1 MSNGRGY
8 DADVILSGGGLVGQ
22 TLALALDQAGV
33 SVIVI
38 DASKPADTLAPAFDG
53 RAFAIA
59 FASYRMWRAL
69 GLGDQLD
76 AVAQPIEEI
85 MVTDGKL
92 GTGARRGGPSPLHLH
107 FDAAELFNIPSP
119 QRGEGREGGRTTGRD
134 ASGSSASSERVSGG
148 SSRSERPLPLPPPP
162 GAGEANHEPLGLM
175 LEARHVRMALDRG
188 VKARPSIR
196 MIQPMSVSAIAR
208 DPAGATVTLADGK
221 RLRAPLLVGAD
232 GRRSFVRGAVGIR
245 TIGWDYPVTA
255 IVATIAHEKPHGAVA
270 HEFFLPNGP
279 FAILPL
285 KGNRSNIVWAE
296 PRAAAE
302 ALLKMNEAD
311 FLAELGRRF
320 GDFLGELSLEGPR
333 FGYPLSLQL
342 AERMIDARVC
352 LAGDSAHGIHPLAGQ
367 GLNLGLKD
375 CAALAECVADG
386 MSVGLDPGDVSIL
399 ERYQRWRRFD
409 NVSMALGMEF
419 FDKLFSNEVRPLRIA
434 RRVGLAAVNAVGPA
448 RRFFMKYAGGG
459 AGDLPKLLRGESLA
473 A

>member
-1 MSNGRGY
+1 MSNGSRKTLGF

-22 TLALALDQAGV
+22 TLALALDQAGL
-33 SVIVI
+33 SVAVI
-38 DASKPADTLAPAFDG
+38 DASKPSDTLAPAFDG

-69 GLGDQLD
+69 GLGEQLD
-76 AVAQPIEEI
+76 AVAQPIEQI

-92 GTGARRGGPSPLHLH
+92 GRGPSLLHLH
-107 FDAAELFNIPSP
+107 FDRAEM
-119 QRGEGREGGRTTGRD
+119 RD
-134 ASGSSASSERVSGG
+134 TD
-148 SSRSERPLPLPPPP
+148 
-162 GAGEANHEPLGLM
+162 EPLGLM
-175 LEARHVRMALDRG
+175 LEARHVRMALDSG
-188 VKARPSIR
+188 VKARPSIK
-196 MIQPMSVSAIAR
+196 MIQPMSVSAIER
-208 DPAGATVTLADGK
+208 DPAGATVTLADGRK
-221 RLRAPLLVGAD
+221 LRAPLLVGTD

-255 IVATIAHEKPHGAVA
+255 IVATIAHEKPHDAVA

-302 ALLKMNEAD
+302 ALLKMNEQD
-311 FLAELGRRF
+311 FLAELGKRF
-320 GDFLGELSLEGPR
+320 GTFLGELSLEGPR

-342 AERMIDARVC
+342 AERMIDQRVC

-375 CAALAECVADG
+375 CAALAECIADG
-386 MSVGLDPGDVSIL
+386 VSLGLDPGDVSIL

-409 NVSMALGMEF
+409 NVTMALGMEF
-419 FDKLFSNEVRPLRIA
+419 FDKLFSNDIKPLRAA
-434 RRVGLAAVNAVGPA
+434 RTLGLAAVNAVGPA

>member
-1 MSNGRGY
+1 MSNGF
-8 DADVILSGGGLVGQ
+8 DADVIIGGGGLVGQ

-33 SVIVI
+33 SVVVI
-38 DASKPADTLAPAFDG
+38 DASKPADTLAPTFDG

-69 GLGDQLD
+69 GIGDVLD
-76 AVAQPIEEI
+76 QTAQPIEEI
-85 MVTDGKL
+85 MVTDGAL
-92 GTGARRGGPSPLHLH
+92 GAGARKGGPSLLHLH
-107 FDAAELFNIPSP
+107 FD
-119 QRGEGREGGRTTGRD
+119 
-134 ASGSSASSERVSGG
+134 
-148 SSRSERPLPLPPPP
+148 RSELNDD
-162 GAGEANHEPLGLM
+162 GEPLGLM
-175 LEARHVRMALDRG
+175 CEARYVRAALDGAVR
-188 VKARPSIR
+188 ARPSIK
-196 MIQPMSVSAIAR
+196 MIQPMSVSAIER
-208 DPAGATVTLADGK
+208 DPAGTMVTLANGDK
-221 RLRAPLLVGAD
+221 LRAPLLVGAD
-232 GRRSFVRGAVGIR
+232 GRRSFVRAAVGIR

-255 IVATIAHEKPHGAVA
+255 IVATIQHEKPHGAVA
-270 HEFFLPNGP
+270 HEYFLPNGP

-285 KGNRSNIVWAE
+285 KGERSNIVWAE

-302 ALLKMNEAD
+302 ALLKMPEAD
-311 FLAELGRRF
+311 FLAELRLRF
-320 GDFLGELSLEGPR
+320 GDFLGGLSLEGPR

-375 CAALAECVADG
+375 CAALAECIADG
-386 MSVGLDPGDVSIL
+386 VSVGLDPGDVSVL

-419 FDKLFSNEVRPLRIA
+419 FDKMFSNSIAPLRAA
-434 RRVGLAAVNAVGPA
+434 RRLGLAAVNAAGPA
-448 RRFFMKYAGGG
+448 RRFFMKYAGGA

>member
-1 MSNGRGY
+1 MSNGRGF

-22 TLALALDQAGV
+22 TLALALDQAGL
-33 SVIVI
+33 SVAVI
-38 DASKPADTLAPAFDG
+38 DASKPAETLAPAFDG

-69 GLGDQLD
+69 GLGEQLD
-76 AVAQPIEEI
+76 DVAQPIEQI

-92 GTGARRGGPSPLHLH
+92 GRGPSLLHLH
-107 FDAAELFNIPSP
+107 FDRAEM
-119 QRGEGREGGRTTGRD
+119 RD
-134 ASGSSASSERVSGG
+134 TD
-148 SSRSERPLPLPPPP
+148 
-162 GAGEANHEPLGLM
+162 EPLGLM
-175 LEARHVRMALDRG
+175 LEARHVRLALDTA
-188 VKARPSIR
+188 VKARPTIN
-196 MIQPMSVSAIAR
+196 MIQPMSVNAIER
-208 DPAGATVTLADGK
+208 DAAGVTVTLADGRK
-221 RLRAPLLVGAD
+221 LRAPLLAGTD

-255 IVATIAHEKPHGAVA
+255 IVATIQHEKPHDAVA

-302 ALLKMNEAD
+302 ALLKMDERD
-311 FLAELGRRF
+311 FLAELGKRF
-320 GDFLGELSLEGPR
+320 GNFLGELSLEGPR

-342 AERMIDARVC
+342 AERMIDQRVA

-375 CAALAECVADG
+375 CAALAECIADAV
-386 MSVGLDPGDVSIL
+386 SLGLDPGDVSAL

-409 NVSMALGMEF
+409 NVTMALGMEF
-419 FDKLFSNEVRPLRIA
+419 FDKLFSNDIKPLRAA
-434 RRVGLAAVNAVGPA
+434 RTLGLAAVNAVGPA

>member
-1 MSNGRGY
+1 MSNGRGF

-22 TLALALDQAGV
+22 TLALALDQAGL
-33 SVIVI
+33 SVAVI

-76 AVAQPIEEI
+76 EVAQPIEQI

-92 GTGARRGGPSPLHLH
+92 GRGPSLLHLH
-107 FDAAELFNIPSP
+107 FDRAEMHD
-119 QRGEGREGGRTTGRD
+119 TD
-134 ASGSSASSERVSGG
+134 
-148 SSRSERPLPLPPPP
+148 
-162 GAGEANHEPLGLM
+162 EPLGLM
-175 LEARHVRMALDRG
+175 LEARYVRMALDSG
-188 VKARPSIR
+188 VKARSSIK
-196 MIQPMSVSAIAR
+196 MIQPMSVSAIER

-221 RLRAPLLVGAD
+221 KLRAPLLVGTD

-255 IVATIAHEKPHGAVA
+255 IVATIQHEKPHDAVA

-296 PRAAAE
+296 PRAAAD
-302 ALLKMNEAD
+302 ALLKMNEQD
-311 FLAELGRRF
+311 FLAELGKRF
-320 GDFLGELSLEGPR
+320 GTFLGELSLEGPR

-342 AERMIDARVC
+342 AERMIDQRVA

-375 CAALAECVADG
+375 CAALAECIADG
-386 MSVGLDPGDVSIL
+386 VSLGLDPGDVSIL

-409 NVSMALGMEF
+409 NVTMALGMEF
-419 FDKLFSNEVRPLRIA
+419 FDKLFSNDIKPLRAA
-434 RRVGLAAVNAVGPA
+434 RTLGLAAVNAVGPA

>member
-1 MSNGRGY
+1 MSNQRGF

-22 TLALALDQAGV
+22 TLALALDQAGL
-33 SVIVI
+33 SVAVI

-76 AVAQPIEEI
+76 EIAQPIEQI

-92 GTGARRGGPSPLHLH
+92 GRGPSLLHLH
-107 FDAAELFNIPSP
+107 FDRAEM
-119 QRGEGREGGRTTGRD
+119 RD
-134 ASGSSASSERVSGG
+134 TD
-148 SSRSERPLPLPPPP
+148 
-162 GAGEANHEPLGLM
+162 EPLGLM
-175 LEARHVRMALDRG
+175 LEARYVRMALDSG
-188 VKARPSIR
+188 VKARPSIK
-196 MIQPMSVSAIAR
+196 MIQPMSVSAIER

-221 RLRAPLLVGAD
+221 KLRAPLLVGTD

-255 IVATIAHEKPHGAVA
+255 IVATIQHEKPHDAVA

-296 PRAAAE
+296 PRAAAD
-302 ALLKMNEAD
+302 ALLKMNEQD
-311 FLAELGRRF
+311 FLAELTKRF
-320 GDFLGELSLEGPR
+320 GTFLGELSLEGPR

-342 AERMIDARVC
+342 AERMIDQRVA

-375 CAALAECVADG
+375 CAALAECIADG
-386 MSVGLDPGDVSIL
+386 VSLGLDPGDVSIL

-409 NVSMALGMEF
+409 NVTMALGMEF
-419 FDKLFSNEVRPLRIA
+419 FDKLFSNDIKPLRAA
-434 RRVGLAAVNAVGPA
+434 RTLGLAAVNAVGPA

>member
-1 MSNGRGY
+1 MSNAF

-33 SVIVI
+33 SVAVI
-38 DASKPADTLAPAFDG
+38 DASKPADTLAPSFDG

-59 FASYRMWRAL
+59 FASFRMWRAL
-69 GLGDQLD
+69 GIADQID
-76 AVAQPIEEI
+76 AQPIEQI
-85 MVTDGKL
+85 MVTDGNL
-92 GTGARRGGPSPLHLH
+92 GDGVRRGGPSLLHLH
-107 FDAAELFNIPSP
+107 FDRAELV
-119 QRGEGREGGRTTGRD
+119 D
-134 ASGSSASSERVSGG
+134 
-148 SSRSERPLPLPPPP
+148 
-162 GAGEANHEPLGLM
+162 HDEPLGLM
-175 LEARHVRMALDRG
+175 CEARHVRMALDSG

-196 MIQPMSVSAIAR
+196 MIQPMSVNAIDR
-208 DPAGATVTLADGK
+208 DAAGVTVTLTNGE
-221 RLRAPLLVGAD
+221 RLRAPLLVGTD
-232 GRRSFVRGAVGIR
+232 GRRSFVRQAVGIR

-255 IVATIAHEKPHGAVA
+255 IVATIAHEEPHNAVA
-270 HEFFLPNGP
+270 YEHFLPNGP

-296 PRAAAE
+296 PRKAAE
-302 ALLKMNEAD
+302 TLLKMAPAD
-311 FLAELGRRF
+311 FLAELRLRF

-375 CAALAECVADG
+375 CAALAECIADG
-386 MSVGLDPGDVSIL
+386 VALGLDPGDVSIL

-419 FDKLFSNEVRPLRIA
+419 FDKMFSNDFKPLSVA
-434 RRVGLAAVNAVGPA
+434 RRLGLGAVNAVGPA

>member
-1 MSNGRGY
+1 MSNGRGF

-33 SVIVI
+33 SVIVV
-38 DASKPADTLAPAFDG
+38 DASRPAETLAPSFDG

-69 GLGDQLD
+69 GLGEALD
-76 AVAQPIEEI
+76 PVAQPIEQI
-85 MVTDGKL
+85 MVTDGRL
-92 GTGARRGGPSPLHLH
+92 GAGTRRGGPSLLHLH
-107 FDAAELFNIPSP
+107 FDGADLRAETGKGQP
-119 QRGEGREGGRTTGRD
+119 Q
-134 ASGSSASSERVSGG
+134 
-148 SSRSERPLPLPPPP
+148 
-162 GAGEANHEPLGLM
+162 EANSQKLRATPPQSSLRDDSSPIEGERGREPLGLM
-175 LEARHVRMALDRG
+175 LEARHVRMALDAG

-196 MIQPMSVSAIAR
+196 MIQPMSVSAIER
-208 DPAGATVTLADGK
+208 DPAGVTVTLGDGQ

-255 IVATIAHEKPHGAVA
+255 IVATIKHEKPHEAVA

-285 KGNRSNIVWAE
+285 KANRSNIVWAE

-302 ALLKMNEAD
+302 ALLKMSEPD
-311 FLAELGRRF
+311 FLAELSRRF

-375 CAALAECVADG
+375 CAALAECVADAVA
-386 MSVGLDPGDVSIL
+386 VGLDPGDLSAL

-419 FDKLFSNEVRPLRIA
+419 FDKLFSNDFGPLRAA
-434 RRVGLAAVNAVGPA
+434 RTLGLAAVNAVGPA
-448 RRFFMKYAGGG
+448 RRFFNKYAGGG
-459 AGDLPKLLRGESLA
+459 AGDLPKLQRGESLA

>member
-1 MSNGRGY
+1 
-8 DADVILSGGGLVGQ
+8 
-22 TLALALDQAGV
+22 
-33 SVIVI
+33 
-38 DASKPADTLAPAFDG
+38 
-53 RAFAIA
+53 
-59 FASYRMWRAL
+59 MWRAL

-76 AVAQPIEEI
+76 DVAQPIEQI

-92 GTGARRGGPSPLHLH
+92 GRGPSLLHLH
-107 FDAAELFNIPSP
+107 FDRAEM
-119 QRGEGREGGRTTGRD
+119 RETD
-134 ASGSSASSERVSGG
+134 
-148 SSRSERPLPLPPPP
+148 
-162 GAGEANHEPLGLM
+162 EPLGLM
-175 LEARHVRMALDRG
+175 LEARHVRLALDSA

-196 MIQPMSVSAIAR
+196 MIQPMSVSAVER
-208 DPAGATVTLADGK
+208 DPAGATVTLADGT
-221 RLRAPLLVGAD
+221 RLRAPLLVGTD

-255 IVATIAHEKPHGAVA
+255 IVATIQHEKPHDAVA

-285 KGNRSNIVWAE
+285 KGNRANIVWAE

-302 ALLKMNEAD
+302 ALLKMNEQD
-311 FLAELGRRF
+311 FLSELGRRF
-320 GDFLGELSLEGPR
+320 GAFLGELSLEGPR

-342 AERMIDARVC
+342 AERMIDQRVA

-375 CAALAECVADG
+375 CAALAECVADAV
-386 MSVGLDPGDVSIL
+386 SLGLDPGDVSAL

-409 NVSMALGMEF
+409 NITMALGMEF
-419 FDKLFSNEVRPLRIA
+419 FDKLFSNDIKPIRAA
-434 RRVGLAAVNAVGPA
+434 RTLGLAAVNAVGPA

>member
-1 MSNGRGY
+1 MSNGRGF
-8 DADVILSGGGLVGQ
+8 DADVLIAGGGLVGP
-22 TLALALDQAGV
+22 TLALALDQADL
-33 SVIVI
+33 SVLVV

-69 GLGDQLD
+69 GLGDDLD
-76 AVAQPIEEI
+76 QVAQPIEQI
-85 MVTDGKL
+85 MVTDGRL
-92 GTGARRGGPSPLHLH
+92 GAAARKGGASLLHLH
-107 FDAAELFNIPSP
+107 FDRAEM
-119 QRGEGREGGRTTGRD
+119 RD
-134 ASGSSASSERVSGG
+134 
-148 SSRSERPLPLPPPP
+148 
-162 GAGEANHEPLGLM
+162 HDEPLGLM
-175 LEARHVRMALDRG
+175 LEARHVRMALDKA
-188 VKARPSIR
+188 VKARPSIK
-196 MIQPMSVSAIAR
+196 MIQPMSVSAIER
-208 DPAGATVTLADGK
+208 DPAGVTATLSDGK
-221 RLRAPLLVGAD
+221 KYRAPLLVGAD
-232 GRRSFVRGAVGIR
+232 GRRSFVRPAMGIR

-255 IVATIAHEKPHGAVA
+255 IVATIQHEKPHDAVA

-285 KGNRSNIVWAE
+285 KGERSNIVWAE
-296 PRAAAE
+296 PRAAAD
-302 ALLKMNEAD
+302 ALLKMPEED
-311 FLAELGRRF
+311 FLAELRLRF
-320 GDFLGELSLEGPR
+320 GDFLGALKLEGPR

-342 AERMIDARVC
+342 AERMIDQRVA

-386 MSVGLDPGDVSIL
+386 VGLGLDTGDVSIL

-409 NVSMALGMEF
+409 NVTMALGMEF
-419 FDKLFSNEVRPLRIA
+419 FDKLFSNDIAPLRAA
-434 RRVGLAAVNAVGPA
+434 RGLGLAAVNAVGPA

>member
-1 MSNGRGY
+1 MSNGRGF
-8 DADVILSGGGLVGQ
+8 DADVILGGGGLVGQ

-33 SVIVI
+33 SVAVI
-38 DASKPADTLAPAFDG
+38 DASKPAETLAPSFDG

-69 GLGDQLD
+69 GLGEELD
-76 AVAQPIEEI
+76 EVAQPIEQI
-85 MVTDGKL
+85 MVTDGRL
-92 GTGARRGGPSPLHLH
+92 GDGLRKGGPSLLHLH
-107 FDAAELFNIPSP
+107 FDRAEL
-119 QRGEGREGGRTTGRD
+119 TD
-134 ASGSSASSERVSGG
+134 
-148 SSRSERPLPLPPPP
+148 
-162 GAGEANHEPLGLM
+162 HDEPLGLM
-175 LEARHVRMALDRG
+175 LEARHVRLALDRA

-196 MIQPMSVSAIAR
+196 MIQPMSVTAIER
-208 DPAGATVTLADGK
+208 DAASATVTLANGE

-232 GRRSFVRGAVGIR
+232 GRRSFVRQAVGIR

-255 IVATIAHEKPHGAVA
+255 IVATIAHEEPHGAVA

-285 KGNRSNIVWAE
+285 KGNRANIVWAE
-296 PRAAAE
+296 PRKATE
-302 ALLKMNEAD
+302 ALLKMGEED
-311 FLAELGRRF
+311 FLAELRLRF

-342 AERMIDARVC
+342 AERMIDARVA

-375 CAALAECVADG
+375 CAALAECIADG
-386 MSVGLDPGDVSIL
+386 VALGLDPGDVSVL

-419 FDKLFSNEVRPLRIA
+419 FDKLFSNDIRPLAAA
-434 RRVGLAAVNAVGPA
+434 RRMGLAAVNAVGPA

>member
-1 MSNGRGY
+1 MSNGRGF
-8 DADVILSGGGLVGQ
+8 DADMILSGGGLVGQ
-22 TLALALDQAGV
+22 TLALALDQAGA
-33 SVIVI
+33 SVIVV
-38 DASKPADTLAPAFDG
+38 DASKPAETLAPSFDG

-69 GLGDQLD
+69 GLGDELD
-76 AVAQPIEEI
+76 QVAQPIEEI

-92 GTGARRGGPSPLHLH
+92 GDGGRRGGPSLLHLH
-107 FDAAELFNIPSP
+107 FDRAELNED
-119 QRGEGREGGRTTGRD
+119 G
-134 ASGSSASSERVSGG
+134 
-148 SSRSERPLPLPPPP
+148 
-162 GAGEANHEPLGLM
+162 EPLGLM
-175 LEARHVRMALDRG
+175 LEARHVRRALDNG
-188 VKARPSIR
+188 VKARPSIK

-208 DPAGATVTLADGK
+208 DPAGVTVTLADGK

-232 GRRSFVRGAVGIR
+232 GRRSFVRGTVGIR

-255 IVATIAHEKPHGAVA
+255 IVATIQHERPHGAVA
-270 HEFFLPNGP
+270 HEFFLPTGP

-296 PRAAAE
+296 PRAVAE
-302 ALLKMNEAD
+302 TLLKMDEAD
-311 FLAELGRRF
+311 FLAELRRRF
-320 GDFLGELSLEGPR
+320 GDFLGELALEGPR

-342 AERMIDARVC
+342 AERMIDQRVC

-375 CAALAECVADG
+375 CAALAECIADG

-409 NVSMALGMEF
+409 NITMALGMEF
-419 FDKLFSNEVRPLRIA
+419 FDKLFSNSFAPLRAA
-434 RRVGLAAVNAVGPA
+434 RRLGLAAVNGVGPA

>member
-1 MSNGRGY
+1 MSNGRAF
-8 DADVILSGGGLVGQ
+8 DADVILGGGGLVGQ

-33 SVIVI
+33 SVAVI
-38 DASKPADTLAPAFDG
+38 DASKPAETLAPSFDG

-69 GLGDQLD
+69 GLGEHLD
-76 AVAQPIEEI
+76 EVAQPIEQI
-85 MVTDGKL
+85 MVTDGRIGDGL
-92 GTGARRGGPSPLHLH
+92 RRGGPSLLHLH
-107 FDAAELFNIPSP
+107 FDRAELH
-119 QRGEGREGGRTTGRD
+119 D
-134 ASGSSASSERVSGG
+134 
-148 SSRSERPLPLPPPP
+148 
-162 GAGEANHEPLGLM
+162 HDEPLGLM
-175 LEARHVRMALDRG
+175 LEARHVRLALDQA

-196 MIQPMSVSAIAR
+196 MIQPMSVTAIER
-208 DPAGATVTLADGK
+208 DAAGVAVTLANGE

-232 GRRSFVRGAVGIR
+232 GRRSFVRQAVGIR

-255 IVATIAHEKPHGAVA
+255 IVATIEHEEPHGAVA
-270 HEFFLPNGP
+270 HEYFLPNGP

-296 PRAAAE
+296 PRKAAE
-302 ALLKMNEAD
+302 ALLKMDEAD
-311 FLAELGRRF
+311 FLAELRLRF

-342 AERMIDARVC
+342 AERMIDRRVA

-375 CAALAECVADG
+375 CAALAECIADG
-386 MSVGLDPGDVSIL
+386 VALGLDPGDVSIL

-409 NVSMALGMEF
+409 NVSMAMGMEF
-419 FDKLFSNEVRPLRIA
+419 FDKLFSNGVAPIAAA
-434 RRVGLAAVNAVGPA
+434 RRLGLAAVNAVGPA
-448 RRFFMKYAGGG
+448 RRFFMKYAGGA

>member
-1 MSNGRGY
+1 MLAMSNGF

-22 TLALALDQAGV
+22 TLALALDQAGLK
-33 SVIVI
+33 VIVI
-38 DASKPADTLAPAFDG
+38 DASKPAETLAPAFDG

-69 GLGDQLD
+69 GLGGALD
-76 AVAQPIEEI
+76 PVAQPIREI
-85 MVTDGKL
+85 LVTDGKV
-92 GTGARRGGPSPLHLH
+92 RGGPSPLYLH
-107 FDAAELFNIPSP
+107 FDGAEQEEP
-119 QRGEGREGGRTTGRD
+119 D
-134 ASGSSASSERVSGG
+134 
-148 SSRSERPLPLPPPP
+148 
-162 GAGEANHEPLGLM
+162 EPLGLM
-175 LEARHVRMALDRG
+175 LEARHVRMALDQA
-188 VKARPSIR
+188 VKARPSIQ
-196 MIQPMSVSAIAR
+196 MIQPMSVGALAR
-208 DPAGATVTLADGK
+208 DPAGVTATLADGR

-255 IVATIAHEKPHGAVA
+255 IVATIAHEKPHEGVA
-270 HEFFLPNGP
+270 HEYFLPNGP

-285 KGNRSNIVWAE
+285 KGERANIVWAE
-296 PRAAAE
+296 PRAAAD
-302 ALLKMNEAD
+302 ALLSMNEAD
-311 FLAELGRRF
+311 FLAELRLRF
-320 GDFLGELSLEGPR
+320 GDFLGALSLEGPR

-342 AERMIDARVC
+342 AERMIDARVA

-386 MSVGLDPGDVSIL
+386 VGLGLDAGDVSIL

-409 NVSMALGMEF
+409 NVTMALGMEA
-419 FDKLFSNEVRPLRIA
+419 FDKLFSNSLLPLRVA
-434 RRVGLAAVNAVGPA
+434 RRMGLAAVNTVGPA
-448 RRFFMKYAGGG
+448 RRFFMKYAGGA

>member
-1 MSNGRGY
+1 MSNGPPKTLGF

-22 TLALALDQAGV
+22 TLALALDQAGL
-33 SVIVI
+33 SVAVI
-38 DASKPADTLAPAFDG
+38 DASKPSDTLAPAFDG

-76 AVAQPIEEI
+76 EVAQPIEQI

-92 GTGARRGGPSPLHLH
+92 GRGPSLLHLH
-107 FDAAELFNIPSP
+107 FDGGELGAPASSRQTDDAGKMP
-119 QRGEGREGGRTTGRD
+119 AVRD
-134 ASGSSASSERVSGG
+134 AMGF
-148 SSRSERPLPLPPPP
+148 
-162 GAGEANHEPLGLM
+162 M
-175 LEARHVRMALDRG
+175 LEARHVRMALDSG
-188 VKARPSIR
+188 VKARPSIK
-196 MIQPMSVSAIAR
+196 MIQPMSVGAIER
-208 DPAGATVTLADGK
+208 DPAGATVTLADGRK
-221 RLRAPLLVGAD
+221 LRAPLLVGTD

-255 IVATIAHEKPHGAVA
+255 IVATILHEKPHDAVA

-302 ALLKMNEAD
+302 ALLKMNERD
-311 FLAELGRRF
+311 FLAELTKRF
-320 GDFLGELSLEGPR
+320 GTFLGELSLEGPR
-333 FGYPLSLQL
+333 FGYPLSLQM
-342 AERMIDARVC
+342 AERMIDQRVC

-375 CAALAECVADG
+375 CAALAECIADG
-386 MSVGLDPGDVSIL
+386 VALGLDPGDVSIL

-409 NVSMALGMEF
+409 NVTMALGMEF
-419 FDKLFSNEVRPLRIA
+419 FDKLFSNDIKPLRAA
-434 RRVGLAAVNAVGPA
+434 RTLGLAAVNAVGPA

>member
-1 MSNGRGY
+1 MSNSF
-8 DADVILSGGGLVGQ
+8 DADVIIGGGGLVGQ

-33 SVIVI
+33 SVVVI
-38 DASKPADTLAPAFDG
+38 DASKPADTLAPTFDG

-69 GLGDQLD
+69 GIGDVLD
-76 AVAQPIEEI
+76 QTAQPIEEI
-85 MVTDGKL
+85 MVTDGAL
-92 GTGARRGGPSPLHLH
+92 GAGARKGGPSLLHLH
-107 FDAAELFNIPSP
+107 FD
-119 QRGEGREGGRTTGRD
+119 
-134 ASGSSASSERVSGG
+134 
-148 SSRSERPLPLPPPP
+148 RSELNDD
-162 GAGEANHEPLGLM
+162 GEPLGLM
-175 LEARHVRMALDRG
+175 CEARYVRAALDG
-188 VKARPSIR
+188 AVKARPSIR
-196 MIQPMSVSAIAR
+196 MIQPMSVSAIERNA
-208 DPAGATVTLADGK
+208 ASTTVTLANGDK
-221 RLRAPLLVGAD
+221 LRAPLLVGAD
-232 GRRSFVRGAVGIR
+232 GRRSFVREAVGIR

-255 IVATIAHEKPHGAVA
+255 IVATIQHEKPHGAVA
-270 HEFFLPNGP
+270 HEYFLPNGP

-285 KGNRSNIVWAE
+285 KGERSNIVWAE

-302 ALLKMNEAD
+302 ALLKMPEAD
-311 FLAELGRRF
+311 FLAELRLRF
-320 GDFLGELSLEGPR
+320 GDFLGALSLEGPR

-375 CAALAECVADG
+375 CAALAECIADG
-386 MSVGLDPGDVSIL
+386 VSVGLDPGDVSVL

-419 FDKLFSNEVRPLRIA
+419 FDKMFSNSIAPLRAA
-434 RRVGLAAVNAVGPA
+434 RRLGLAAVNAAGPA
-448 RRFFMKYAGGG
+448 RRFFMKYAGGA

>member
-1 MSNGRGY
+1 MSNGRPKTLGF

-33 SVIVI
+33 SVIVV
-38 DASKPADTLAPAFDG
+38 DASKPADTLAASFDG

-69 GLGDQLD
+69 GLGEELD
-76 AVAQPIEEI
+76 AVAQPIEQI

-92 GTGARRGGPSPLHLH
+92 ADGGRRGGPSLLHLH
-107 FDAAELFNIPSP
+107 FDRAELNED
-119 QRGEGREGGRTTGRD
+119 G
-134 ASGSSASSERVSGG
+134 
-148 SSRSERPLPLPPPP
+148 
-162 GAGEANHEPLGLM
+162 EPLGLM
-175 LEARHVRMALDRG
+175 LEARHVRRALDNG
-188 VKARPSIR
+188 VKARPQIR
-196 MIQPMSVSAIAR
+196 MIQPMSVSALER
-208 DPAGATVTLADGK
+208 DPAGVTVTLTDGE

-342 AERMIDARVC
+342 AERMIDARVA

-375 CAALAECVADG
+375 CAALAECIADA
-386 MSVGLDPGDVSIL
+386 MSVGLDPGDVSAL

-419 FDKLFSNEVRPLRIA
+419 FDKMFSNNFAPLRVA
-434 RRVGLAAVNAVGPA
+434 RRAGLAAVNAAGPA
-448 RRFFMKYAGGG
+448 RRFFMKYAGGA